1 MSDEAY
7 DHVDPYGDGTYGTNN
22 TLASSEYEADIHG
35 DYRVQLD
42 VVMDMARKAGSWGI
56 TGTDVRKET
65 GWNDSP
71 KSRAL
76 STLLRTGL
84 LVRLKER
91 RDRAHIHVLPE
102 WRGFR
107 EVLPYESTNT
117 KYRLAALEEAR
128 TVVAGSASYYEALL
142 ALDELIEAARES

>member
-7 DHVDPYGDGTYGTNN
+7 DHVDPYADGTYGTNS
-22 TLASSEYEADIHG
+22 TPASTEYEADIHE
-35 DYRVQLD
+35 DYRAQLD
-42 VVMDMARKAGSWGI
+42 VVMDLARRAGYQGI
-56 TGTDVRKET
+56 TGTDVRRIT

-84 LVRLKER
+84 LIRLKER
-91 RDRAHIHVLPE
+91 RDNAHIHVLPE
-102 WRGFR
+102 YRAFR
-107 EVLPYESTNT
+107 EVLPYQSTNT

-142 ALDELIEAARES
+142 ALDELIEAARS